1 MCEEDCG
8 WSDEHISYGRNSN
21 NRRDNKRRNHL
32 VQLRYTVKTDFHG
45 IQLCGLLYVRNTQ
58 GDILALIDKAG
69 NKVVEY
75 KYDSW
80 GRGVDVSGSMA
91 GSPGKKNPFRY
102 RGYYYDEETGLYY
115 VSSRYY
121 DPEIGCWV
129 SPEPNM
135 YAGVFDSGSGLMG
148 YNVYAYCANNPVNF
162 SDPTGEF
169 IFAALIIGAA
179 AGAVV
184 GGFIGGTVAYNS
196 AKSSGLEGSDLFW
209 ATASGVG
216 KEALVGGVAGGLVGA
231 TGGIVAAYGVTSVA
245 GTAMITGTAT
255 ITAKT
260 TEVTALQAK
269 KSANDGDNGWQIAN
283 DCIDSVFG
291 NSRKTIFIA
300 LTKASTTGRHYLLNV
315 LIKHKGVH
323 LRFNVLYILLVEKNG
338 YITLRDL
345 FGIIQDVVNKYFC
358 NAFG

>member
-1 MCEEDCG
+1 MTQRG
-8 WSDEHISYGRNSN
+8 VLNSMTDERGN
-21 NRRDNKRRNHL
+21 
-32 VQLRYTVKTDFHG
+32 Q
-45 IQLCGLLYVRNTQ
+45 IQ
-58 GDILALIDKAG
+58 
-69 NKVVEY
+69 VEY
-75 KYDSW
+75 KYDRW
-80 GRGVDVSGSMA
+80 DRIVDVGGSMA
-91 GSPGKKNPFRY
+91 GSLGKKNPFRY

-135 YAGVFDSGSGLMG
+135 YVGVFDSGCGLMG

-169 IFAALIIGAA
+169 IFAALIVGAVG
-179 AGAVV
+179 GAVV

-231 TGGIVAAYGVTSVA
+231 TGGVVAAYGVTSVA
-245 GTAMITGTAT
+245 GTTMITGTAT

-283 DCIDSVFG
+283 DCIDSVLA
-291 NSRKTIFIA
+291 IA
-300 LTKASTTGRHYLLNV
+300 
-315 LIKHKGVH
+315 
-323 LRFNVLYILLVEKNG
+323 EK
-338 YITLRDL
+338 L
-345 FGIIQDVVNKYFC
+345 FSLH
-358 NAFG
+358 